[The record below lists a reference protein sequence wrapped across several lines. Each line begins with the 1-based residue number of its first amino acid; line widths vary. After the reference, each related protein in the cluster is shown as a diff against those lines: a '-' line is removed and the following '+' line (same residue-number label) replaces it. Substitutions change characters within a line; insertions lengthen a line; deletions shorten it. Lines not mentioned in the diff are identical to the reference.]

1 MGEDRTNPLRA
12 YDVEDEP
19 RVEWPMTESRK
30 VLEKYL
36 HGAGP
41 EGDESELDV

>member
-1 MGEDRTNPLRA
+1 MGEDRTDPLRA

-19 RVEWPMTESRK
+19 RPEWPVTESRR

-41 EGDESELDV
+41 EVDESELDV

>member
-1 MGEDRTNPLRA
+1 MGEDRTYPLRA

-19 RVEWPMTESRK
+19 RVEWPMTESRR

-36 HGAGP
+36 HGGWP
-41 EGDESELDV
+41 EVDESELDV